1 MNGTLLK
8 TLEFSTGRK
17 FVWCRVNVTIEA
29 LKLRKICLES
39 QISQKVQWFPFH
51 VLSVQVPKMFLLMKV
66 IATAVLLTTVYLMKK
81 GAYYLFII
89 IRSWKL
95 VQSFTRDQ
103 SILTCSFK
111 IYGKN
116 RMTYW
121 LKLFRKDG
129 SHFKLHI
136 KGRGGGCHSSLSL
149 FPSPF
154 LSPLSLRL
162 RRMKTIF
169 SSKCRFETSEAGFPN
184 VTVDLRTFFYLN
196 SWNNILSFFF
206 FVLLYSNDAVDVV
219 PWLGLVKTI
228 NLSHHHKVA
237 ARYFGSL
244 ADLNWE
250 MRL

>member
-29 LKLRKICLES
+29 LKLRKICRES

-51 VLSVQVPKMFLLMKV
+51 FLPVQMQKMFLLMKLT
-66 IATAVLLTTVYLMKK
+66 ATAVLLTTVCLMKK

-95 VQSFTRDQ
+95 VQSFTRDP

-111 IYGKN
+111 IYSKN

-121 LKLFRKDG
+121 LKLFRTDG

-136 KGRGGGCHSSLSL
+136 KGRGGGCHSSLSP
-149 FPSPF
+149 FF
-154 LSPLSLRL
+154 LS
-162 RRMKTIF
+162 F
-169 SSKCRFETSEAGFPN
+169 SSLLAPQTNENYLFFQVSFWNLRSRVTQCNCRFAH
-184 VTVDLRTFFYLN
+184 
-196 SWNNILSFFF
+196 ILLSQ
-206 FVLLYSNDAVDVV
+206 LL
-219 PWLGLVKTI
+219 K
-228 NLSHHHKVA
+228 
-237 ARYFGSL
+237 
-244 ADLNWE
+244 
-250 MRL
+250 

>member
-29 LKLRKICLES
+29 LKLRKISRES

-51 VLSVQVPKMFLLMKV
+51 FLPVQMQKMFLLMKET
-66 IATAVLLTTVYLMKK
+66 ATAVLLTTVYLMKK

-95 VQSFTRDQ
+95 VQSFTRDP

-111 IYGKN
+111 IYSKN

-121 LKLFRKDG
+121 LKLFRTDG

-136 KGRGGGCHSSLSL
+136 KGRGGWMSFFSFSLSFSLSPFFLSFSSLLAPQTNENYL
-149 FPSPF
+149 FFQVSF
-154 LSPLSLRL
+154 WNLRS
-162 RRMKTIF
+162 RVTQCN
-169 SSKCRFETSEAGFPN
+169 CRFAH
-184 VTVDLRTFFYLN
+184 
-196 SWNNILSFFF
+196 ILLSQ
-206 FVLLYSNDAVDVV
+206 LL
-219 PWLGLVKTI
+219 K
-228 NLSHHHKVA
+228 
-237 ARYFGSL
+237 
-244 ADLNWE
+244 
-250 MRL
+250 

>member
-29 LKLRKICLES
+29 LKLRKICRES

-51 VLSVQVPKMFLLMKV
+51 FLPVQMQKMFLLMKV
-66 IATAVLLTTVYLMKK
+66 IATAVLLTTVCLMKK

-95 VQSFTRDQ
+95 VESFTRDP
-103 SILTCSFK
+103 SIWSLRVPLRST
-111 IYGKN
+111 GKN

-121 LKLFRKDG
+121 LKLFRTDG

-136 KGRGGGCHSSLSL
+136 KGRGGGGWMSFFSFSLS
-149 FPSPF
+149 FS
-154 LSPLSLRL
+154 LSPLCLRL

-169 SSKCRFETSEAGFPN
+169 SSKYRFETSEAGLPN

-196 SWNNILSFFF
+196 SWNNILFF
-206 FVLLYSNDAVDVV
+206 
-219 PWLGLVKTI
+219 
-228 NLSHHHKVA
+228 
-237 ARYFGSL
+237 SL
-244 ADLNWE
+244 
-250 MRL
+250 

>member
-29 LKLRKICLES
+29 LKLRKICRES
-39 QISQKVQWFPFH
+39 QISHKVQWFPFH
-51 VLSVQVPKMFLLMKV
+51 FLSVQMPKMFLLMKV

-95 VQSFTRDQ
+95 VQSFTRDP

-121 LKLFRKDG
+121 VMLFRTDG

-136 KGRGGGCHSSLSL
+136 KGRGDGCHSSLSL
-149 FPSPF
+149 FPLF
-154 LSPLSLRL
+154 
-162 RRMKTIF
+162 
-169 SSKCRFETSEAGFPN
+169 
-184 VTVDLRTFFYLN
+184 
-196 SWNNILSFFF
+196 LSFFLHSPCASDEWKLSF
-206 FVLLYSNDAVDVV
+206 LPSVVLKPPKQDF
-219 PWLGLVKTI
+219 P
-228 NLSHHHKVA
+228 
-237 ARYFGSL
+237 
-244 ADLNWE
+244 
-250 MRL
+250 M

>member
-29 LKLRKICLES
+29 LKLRKICRES

-51 VLSVQVPKMFLLMKV
+51 FLPVQMQKMFLLMKLTT
-66 IATAVLLTTVYLMKK
+66 TAVLLTTVCLMKK

-95 VQSFTRDQ
+95 VQSFTRDP

-111 IYGKN
+111 ICSKN

-121 LKLFRKDG
+121 VTLFRTDG

-136 KGRGGGCHSSLSL
+136 KWREDGCHSSLSL
-149 FPSPF
+149 FPLF
-154 LSPLSLRL
+154 
-162 RRMKTIF
+162 
-169 SSKCRFETSEAGFPN
+169 
-184 VTVDLRTFFYLN
+184 
-196 SWNNILSFFF
+196 LSFFLHSPCTSDEWKLSF
-206 FVLLYSNDAVDVV
+206 LPSVVLK
-219 PWLGLVKTI
+219 PPKQG
-228 NLSHHHKVA
+228 
-237 ARYFGSL
+237 FP
-244 ADLNWE
+244 
-250 MRL
+250 M

>member
-1 MNGTLLK
+1 MVKLFQCERNTFK
-8 TLEFSTGRK
+8 NTRFSTGRK

-29 LKLRKICLES
+29 LKLRKICRES

-51 VLSVQVPKMFLLMKV
+51 FLPVQMQKMFLLMKLT
-66 IATAVLLTTVYLMKK
+66 ATAVLLTTVCLMKK

-95 VQSFTRDQ
+95 VQSFTRDP

-111 IYGKN
+111 IYSKN

-121 LKLFRKDG
+121 LKLFRTDG

-136 KGRGGGCHSSLSL
+136 KGSGGGCHSSLSL
-149 FPSPF
+149 FLSLFLLSFF
-154 LSPLSLRL
+154 LSPLCLRL

-169 SSKCRFETSEAGFPN
+169 SSKYRFETSEAGLPN

-196 SWNNILSFFF
+196 SWNNVLFF
-206 FVLLYSNDAVDVV
+206 
-219 PWLGLVKTI
+219 
-228 NLSHHHKVA
+228 
-237 ARYFGSL
+237 SL
-244 ADLNWE
+244 
-250 MRL
+250 